1 MPNCIKTYPIALIA
15 FAMLVLP
22 ASAVLNHIAQG
33 GDVFIGEEGLDIT
46 AAVGGFSQIAW
57 FGSDLLYNWI

>member
-1 MPNCIKTYPIALIA
+1 
-15 FAMLVLP
+15 MLVLP